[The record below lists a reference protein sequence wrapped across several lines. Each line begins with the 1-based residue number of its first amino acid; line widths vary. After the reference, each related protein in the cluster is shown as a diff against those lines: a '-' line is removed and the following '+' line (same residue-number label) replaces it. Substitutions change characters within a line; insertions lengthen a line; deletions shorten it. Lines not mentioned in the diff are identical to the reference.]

1 MGSFIA
7 ASEYLV
13 DVTGT
18 TESASPLVNKPHS
31 NQLETRVYKTPFL
44 NMKYQAEF
52 LNSTCRAQTTNF
64 GVEQEST

>member
-18 TESASPLVNKPHS
+18 TESASPLVNKSHF
-31 NQLETRVYKTPFL
+31 NLL
-44 NMKYQAEF
+44 NTTVSKLPC
-52 LNSTCRAQTTNF
+52 LNLSHEADF
-64 GVEQEST
+64 Y

>member
-18 TESASPLVNKPHS
+18 TESASPLVNKSPL
-31 NQLETRVYKTPFL
+31 QPV
-44 NMKYQAEF
+44 KYDSLQVAM
-52 LNSTCRAQTTNF
+52 LKS
-64 GVEQEST
+64 ES